1 MTPDS
6 EGNTGRPDD
15 DRDRLL
21 MKGALVGRRDRL
33 EPGLVIAGARQNNLD
48 AFGGLAHDLAAGA
61 VAPLPG
67 GIAHGKAIGKAR
79 RDFARNK
86 PRPGIAADDEPLSD
100 VTSEQ
105 QLGDLSGLLR
115 ALTGHGGRGR
125 LCLCMHTNALCSN
138 DKCETEQAK
147 AKSARRGARR
157 DQTSRVGEKPYS
169 RIKRSRVM
177 AAEPAAHSTNA
188 HVTPKKKLK
197 ITACITPILCRGNL
211 ADGRFAIVESG
222 A

>member
-1 MTPDS
+1 
-6 EGNTGRPDD
+6 
-15 DRDRLL
+15 
-21 MKGALVGRRDRL
+21 MKGALIRRRDRVK
-33 EPGLVIAGARQNNLD
+33 PGLVIAGAGQNNLD

-61 VAPLPG
+61 VAPLPC
-67 GIAHGKAIGKAR
+67 GITDGKAIGKAR

-86 PRPGIAADDEPLSD
+86 SRPGIAADGEPLSD

-115 ALTGHGGRGR
+115 AVTGYGGRES
-125 LCLCMHTNALCSN
+125 LCLCMQTNALCGN
-138 DKCETEQAK
+138 GKCETEQPK
-147 AKSARRGARR
+147 AKSARSGAWR
-157 DQTSRVGEKPYS
+157 DQPSRVGEKPYS

-188 HVTPKKKLK
+188 HVTPKRRLK
-197 ITACITPILCRGNL
+197 IAACITPILCRGNL
-211 ADGRFAIVESG
+211 ADGRFAIVESD